1 MAKILLYKIIIF
13 SIIGI
18 SILFSIIKVLRSSNI
33 DYVIAPII
41 DTIANILTF
50 MFILLK
56 YENVNNI
63 LSYFIKNI
71 LGDLYLTNGIIK
83 IIGTI
88 ALFIIIKFIIKFIIS
103 IIQST
108 IFSGGKKVI
117 NESKTLLI
125 IFSTIFA
132 IARACIFILIL
143 FVPIIMFNSIPNN
156 PYQINIFNDITAFN
170 KVEDIIDKNKSKII
184 NNGLIK
190 DIASNR
196 IIYYNGVTLDE
207 GVKSN
212 DAINEKARKIVS
224 SSKNDR
230 EKAKKLYSWIGSNIT
245 YDYDKATR
253 VLNSEN
259 VKNSG
264 AICAYEERNGI
275 CFDYA
280 CLYVAMAR
288 ATNLKV
294 RLITGEAYNGDEY
307 ISHAWNE
314 VYLSDENK
322 WIKVDPTFYKAG
334 NYFDCDNFDDI
345 HKKDNIAG
353 EW

>member
-1 MAKILLYKIIIF
+1 MEKFLLYKIVIF
-13 SIIGI
+13 GIIGM
-18 SILFSIIKVLRSSNI
+18 SILFNTVKAVRKSNI
-33 DYVIAPII
+33 DYVIVPII
-41 DTIANILTF
+41 DTIASILTF
-50 MFILLK
+50 MLILLK
-56 YENVNNI
+56 YENINNV

-71 LGDLYLTNGIIK
+71 LGHSYLANGIIK
-83 IIGTI
+83 ILGII
-88 ALFIIIKFIIKFIIS
+88 VLFIIIKFIIKSIIS
-103 IIQST
+103 IVQST

-125 IFSTIFA
+125 IFSTIFG
-132 IARACIFILIL
+132 IARVCIFILIL

-156 PYQINIFNDITAFN
+156 PYKINVFNDVSAFN
-170 KVEDIIDKNKSKII
+170 KMEEIIDNNKSKFI

-190 DIASNR
+190 DIQANR

-230 EKAKKLYSWIGSNIT
+230 EKAKKIYSWIGSNIT
-245 YDYDKATR
+245 YDYDKANKI
-253 VLNSEN
+253 LNSQN

-264 AICAYEERNGI
+264 AIPAYEEGKGI

-288 ATNLKV
+288 ATSIKV
-294 RLITGEAYNGDEY
+294 RLVNGEAFNGEKY
-307 ISHAWNE
+307 VSHAWNE
-314 VYLSDENK
+314 VYLSDEKK
-322 WIKVDPTFYKAG
+322 WIKVDPTFYNAG
-334 NYFDCDNFDDI
+334 NYFDSDKFDDI
-345 HKKDNIAG
+345 HKKENIAG

>member
-1 MAKILLYKIIIF
+1 MEKILLYKIIIF
-13 SIIGI
+13 GIIGM
-18 SILFSIIKVLRSSNI
+18 SILFSIIKSVRNSDI
-33 DYVIAPII
+33 DYIISPII
-41 DTIANILTF
+41 DTIASILTF
-50 MFILLK
+50 VLILLK
-56 YENVNNI
+56 YENINNI
-63 LSYFIKNI
+63 LLYCIKNI
-71 LGDLYLTNGIIK
+71 LGDLYLNNGIIK
-83 IIGTI
+83 IIGI
-88 ALFIIIKFIIKFIIS
+88 IILFIIIKFIIKFTIS

-125 IFSTIFA
+125 IFSVIFG
-132 IARACIFILIL
+132 IVRACIFILIL
-143 FVPIIMFNSIPNN
+143 FVPIIMFNSIQNN
-156 PYQINIFNDITAFN
+156 PYKINIFNDFSAYN
-170 KVEDIIDKNKSKII
+170 KVEEIIDKNKSKIV

-212 DAINEKARKIVS
+212 NAINEKAKKIVS
-224 SSKNDR
+224 SSNSDR

-245 YDYDKATR
+245 YDYDKARR

-288 ATNLKV
+288 ATNFKV
-294 RLITGEAYNGDEY
+294 RLVTGEAYNGENY

-322 WIKVDPTFYKAG
+322 WIKIDPTFYNAG
-334 NYFDCDNFDDI
+334 DYFDSKNFSDI
-345 HKKDNIAG
+345 HINDNIAG